1 MRDGCILE
9 FFRLIRQTRPAKR
22 AERAAAGYLPSRG
35 LRYCDALTS
44 ATGYGYW
51 VFPPL
56 DIRLIW
62 DGEQIFWSYGP
73 DESWLP
79 LSGTESGVV
88 HDPAYTD
95 AYAPALLGIPLAPFW
110 ALIG

>member
-1 MRDGCILE
+1 MREQGIVE
-9 FFRLIRQTRPAKR
+9 FFRLIQQTRPAKR

-62 DGEQIFWSYGP
+62 NGEEIFWSYGP

-79 LSGTESGVV
+79 LVR
-88 HDPAYTD
+88 HR
-95 AYAPALLGIPLAPFW
+95 
-110 ALIG
+110 